1 MKLHCVTRIFIEF
14 NSITADLIQQFNLQV
29 QSPADPGGGGGGG
42 DTCPPSFKI
51 IFFSCHLAVRAEAL
65 STCMLIDSYSVCVFM
80 IRADIDHQSFITRP
94 IV

>member
-29 QSPADPGGGGGGG
+29 QSPADPGGGHM
-42 DTCPPSFKI
+42 PPLLQNN
-51 IFFSCHLAVRAEAL
+51 FFSCHLAVRAEAL